1 MFQRFK
7 NLILPNVPSFCP
19 QFKKIKGIH
28 SSTFYV
34 ETKKLKWMQDN
45 NYNVEIQITLKFLK
59 LKLSYSRGKLM

>member
-19 QFKKIKGIH
+19 QFLKIKGIH

-34 ETKKLKWMQDN
+34 ETKELKWTQDN
-45 NYNVEIQITLKFLK
+45 NYKVEIQITSKFLK
-59 LKLSYSRGKLM
+59 LKLSYSLGKLR